1 MGLNA
6 SIVDPNKFSEKDKI
20 KLIDDLYQLHN
31 KIFDGVDKHQFTN
44 YVINSKANITKIF
57 IQKYKNEVV
66 GYCAIHFYKFD
77 NFDERIGV
85 IRMEAGLLPEFRK
98 GNNQIHYFALL
109 KSLEFFIRY
118 QNRKI
123 YFLGSLIHPS
133 SYIALTN
140 LSKHVWPS
148 LVNPL
153 PNDRIKSI
161 LNRLSN
167 HFDLLP
173 VNASNPY
180 VVGVGWKTR
189 KIENSQYDLSS
200 LTKPSAQFFLQK
212 NPNYQEGDGLI
223 TILPVN
229 IKNLLDLTMTLAK
242 KKQKKFVSHLLI
254 QSRLT
259 RPLLKPTII

>member
-6 SIVDPNKFSEKDKI
+6 SIVDPTAFSEKEKN
-20 KLIDDLYQLHN
+20 KLIDELYQVHN
-31 KIFDGVDKHQFTN
+31 KIFDGLDKHQFTN
-44 YVINSKANITKIF
+44 RTINSKANITRIF
-57 IQKYKNEVV
+57 IQKYKNELV

-77 NFDERIGV
+77 SFDERIGV

-109 KSLEFFIRY
+109 KFLEFFIRY

-123 YFLGSLIHPS
+123 YFLGTLVHPS

-148 LVNPL
+148 VVNPQ
-153 PNDRIKSI
+153 PNDKIKSI
-161 LNRLSN
+161 LNLLSN
-167 HFDLLP
+167 HFDLSP
-173 VNASNPY
+173 INASNPY
-180 VVGVGWKTR
+180 VVGRSCKTR
-189 KIENSQYDLSS
+189 KIENSKYDLSN

-212 NPNYQEGDGLI
+212 NPNYQEGNGLI

-229 IKNLLDLTMTLAK
+229 MTSLLDITITLVK
-242 KKQKKFVSHLLI
+242 NKQKKFVKFFLI
-254 QSRLT
+254 QSKLNKNT
-259 RPLLKPTII
+259 GL